1 MRCSIPLYHFADR
14 NRGMNLRFIPL
25 LLLFF
30 IYPVSGMKPEIS
42 GIIPTANIT
51 GHIFSGTSTADISTT
66 FSYVTQSQFVPQAS
80 VSFPLPLLFL
90 SAAAVLLTVCIIQR
104 GFTVTSSRRDAIYNF
119 IAENSGCQE
128 SQIVSSLGF
137 SRGSVTH
144 HLHKLEQTN
153 RIISTQ
159 YHGTPRYYPKSSASL
174 SQAKLSAVLSRK
186 RPADIYRLIAENPDI
201 TQRELAKLSG
211 LSEQTIRWHVKRLET
226 DGIIQ
231 CRVEGKVKRYRIL

>member
-1 MRCSIPLYHFADR
+1 
-14 NRGMNLRFIPL
+14 MNLRFIPL
-25 LLLFF
+25 LLPFF

-51 GHIFSGTSTADISTT
+51 GHIFSGTSTSDISTT
-66 FSYVTQSQFVPQAS
+66 FIYLTQSQFVPQVPQAS
-80 VSFPLPLLFL
+80 VSFPLPLIFL

-104 GFTVTSSRRDAIYNF
+104 GITATSSRRDTIYNF

-128 SQIVSSLGF
+128 SQIVSALGF

-159 YHGTPRYYPKSSASL
+159 YHGTPRYYPKNSKSL
-174 SQAKLSAVLSRK
+174 SQAKLAAALSRT
-186 RPADIYRLIAENPDI
+186 RPAEIYRLISENPNI

-211 LSEQTIRWHVKRLET
+211 LSEQTVRWHLKRLET

-231 CRVEGKVKRYRIL
+231 CTVDGKIKRYRIL

>member
-1 MRCSIPLYHFADR
+1 
-14 NRGMNLRFIPL
+14 MNLRFLPL
-25 LLLFF
+25 FSLMF
-30 IYPVSGMKPEIS
+30 IYLVSGSIS
-42 GIIPTANIT
+42 E
-51 GHIFSGTSTADISTT
+51 STEASLKVNTTIAPNQPDI
-66 FSYVTQSQFVPQAS
+66 FSYVT
-80 VSFPLPLLFL
+80 SFEPGTSILPLLFL

-104 GFTVTSSRRDAIYNF
+104 GFTVTSSRRDTIYNF
-119 IAENSGCQE
+119 ISENSGCQE

-137 SRGSVTH
+137 SRGSVRH

-174 SQAKLSAVLSRK
+174 SQAKLAAVLSRT
-186 RPADIYRLIAENPDI
+186 RPAEIYRLISENPDI
-201 TQRELAKLSG
+201 TQRELAKISG

-231 CRVEGKVKRYRIL
+231 CRVEGKVKKYRTL

>member
-1 MRCSIPLYHFADR
+1 
-14 NRGMNLRFIPL
+14 MNLRFIPL
-25 LLLFF
+25 LLPLF
-30 IYPVSGMKPEIS
+30 IYPVSGMKPIIS
-42 GIIPTANIT
+42 AIPSTFNVTLTSQIIT
-51 GHIFSGTSTADISTT
+51 GTDISSIPI
-66 FSYVTQSQFVPQAS
+66 FLYQSQFVPQVPQAS
-80 VSFPLPLLFL
+80 ISFPTPILFL
-90 SAAAVLLTVCIIQR
+90 SAAAVLITVCIIQR
-104 GFTVTSSRRDAIYNF
+104 GFTVTSSRRDTIYDF
-119 IAENSGCQE
+119 IVENSGCQE
-128 SQIVSSLGF
+128 SQIVSALGF

-174 SQAKLSAVLSRK
+174 SQAKLAAVLSRT
-186 RPADIYRLIAENPDI
+186 RPAEIYRLISENPDI
-201 TQRELAKLSG
+201 TQRELAKISG

>member
-1 MRCSIPLYHFADR
+1 
-14 NRGMNLRFIPL
+14 MNLRFIPL
-25 LLLFF
+25 LLPFF
-30 IYPVSGMKPEIS
+30 IYPVSGMKPTIS
-42 GIIPTANIT
+42 CIPSTFNVTVTSQIIPGTTTSSIP
-51 GHIFSGTSTADISTT
+51 IFLS
-66 FSYVTQSQFVPQAS
+66 QSEFVPQAS
-80 VSFPLPLLFL
+80 ISFPLPLLFL

-159 YHGTPRYYPKSSASL
+159 YHGTPRYYPKNSKSL
-174 SQAKLSAVLSRK
+174 SQAKLAAALSRT
-186 RPADIYRLIAENPDI
+186 RPAEIYRLISENPNI

>member
-1 MRCSIPLYHFADR
+1 
-14 NRGMNLRFIPL
+14 MNLRFIPL
-25 LLLFF
+25 LLPLF
-30 IYPVSGMKPEIS
+30 IYPVSGMKPIIS
-42 GIIPTANIT
+42 AIPSTFNVTLTSQIIT
-51 GHIFSGTSTADISTT
+51 GTDISSIPI
-66 FSYVTQSQFVPQAS
+66 FLYQSQFVPQVPQAS
-80 VSFPLPLLFL
+80 ISFPTPILFL
-90 SAAAVLLTVCIIQR
+90 SAAAVLITVCIIQR
-104 GFTVTSSRRDAIYNF
+104 GFTVTSSRRDTIYDF
-119 IAENSGCQE
+119 IVENSGCQE

-153 RIISTQ
+153 HIISTQ

-174 SQAKLSAVLSRK
+174 SQAKLAAVLSRT
-186 RPADIYRLIAENPDI
+186 RPAEIYRLISENPDI
-201 TQRELAKLSG
+201 TQRELAKISG

>member
-1 MRCSIPLYHFADR
+1 
-14 NRGMNLRFIPL
+14 MNLRFIPL
-25 LLLFF
+25 LLPFF
-30 IYPVSGMKPEIS
+30 IYPVSGMKPTIS
-42 GIIPTANIT
+42 YIPSTFNATVTSQIIPGTTTSSIP
-51 GHIFSGTSTADISTT
+51 IFL
-66 FSYVTQSQFVPQAS
+66 YQSQFVPQVPQAS
-80 VSFPLPLLFL
+80 VSFPFPLLFL

-104 GFTVTSSRRDAIYNF
+104 GFTAASSRRDTIYNF

-128 SQIVSSLGF
+128 SQIVSALGF

-159 YHGTPRYYPKSSASL
+159 YHGTPRYYPKSTASL
-174 SQAKLSAVLSRK
+174 SQAKLAAVLSRT
-186 RPADIYRLIAENPDI
+186 RPAEIYRLIAENPNI

-211 LSEQTIRWHVKRLET
+211 LSEQTIRWHVRRLET

-231 CRVEGKVKRYRIL
+231 CTVDGKVKRYRTL

>member
-1 MRCSIPLYHFADR
+1 
-14 NRGMNLRFIPL
+14 MNLRFIPL
-25 LLLFF
+25 LLPLF
-30 IYPVSGMKPEIS
+30 IYPVSGMKPIIS
-42 GIIPTANIT
+42 AIPSTFNVTLTSQIIT
-51 GHIFSGTSTADISTT
+51 GTDISSIPI
-66 FSYVTQSQFVPQAS
+66 FLYQSQFVPQVPQAS
-80 VSFPLPLLFL
+80 ISFPTPILFL
-90 SAAAVLLTVCIIQR
+90 SAAAVLITVCIIQR
-104 GFTVTSSRRDAIYNF
+104 GFTVTSSRRDTIYDF
-119 IAENSGCQE
+119 IVENSGCQE

-174 SQAKLSAVLSRK
+174 SQAKLAAVLSRT
-186 RPADIYRLIAENPDI
+186 RPAEIYRLISENPDI
-201 TQRELAKLSG
+201 TQRELAKISG

>member
-1 MRCSIPLYHFADR
+1 
-14 NRGMNLRFIPL
+14 MNLRFIPL
-25 LLLFF
+25 LLPLF
-30 IYPVSGMKPEIS
+30 IYPVSGMKPIIS
-42 GIIPTANIT
+42 AIPSTFNVTLTSQIIT
-51 GHIFSGTSTADISTT
+51 GTDISSIPI
-66 FSYVTQSQFVPQAS
+66 FLYQSQFVPQVPQAS
-80 VSFPLPLLFL
+80 ISFPTPLLFL
-90 SAAAVLLTVCIIQR
+90 SAAAVLITVCIIQR
-104 GFTVTSSRRDAIYNF
+104 GFTVTSSRRDTIYDF
-119 IAENSGCQE
+119 IVENSGCQE

-174 SQAKLSAVLSRK
+174 SQAKLAAVLSRT
-186 RPADIYRLIAENPDI
+186 RPAEIYRLISENPDI
-201 TQRELAKLSG
+201 TQRELAKISG

>member
-1 MRCSIPLYHFADR
+1 
-14 NRGMNLRFIPL
+14 MNLRFIPL

-30 IYPVSGMKPEIS
+30 IYPVSGMKPTIS
-42 GIIPTANIT
+42 CIPSTFNVTVTSQIIPGTTTSSIP
-51 GHIFSGTSTADISTT
+51 IFL
-66 FSYVTQSQFVPQAS
+66 YQSEFVPQDS

-90 SAAAVLLTVCIIQR
+90 SAAAVLLTVCMIQR

>member
-1 MRCSIPLYHFADR
+1 
-14 NRGMNLRFIPL
+14 MNLRFIPL

-66 FSYVTQSQFVPQAS
+66 FIYLTQSQFVPQVPQAS
-80 VSFPLPLLFL
+80 VSFPFPLLFL

-159 YHGTPRYYPKSSASL
+159 YHGTPRYYPKNSKSL

-211 LSEQTIRWHVKRLET
+211 LSEQTIRWHLKRLET

-231 CRVEGKVKRYRIL
+231 CTVDGKIKRYRIL

>member
-1 MRCSIPLYHFADR
+1 
-14 NRGMNLRFIPL
+14 MNLRFIPL

-30 IYPVSGMKPEIS
+30 IYPVSGMKPTIS
-42 GIIPTANIT
+42 CIPSTFNVTVTSQIIPGTTTSSIP
-51 GHIFSGTSTADISTT
+51 IFL
-66 FSYVTQSQFVPQAS
+66 YQSEFVPQVS
-80 VSFPLPLLFL
+80 VSFPFPLLFL

-144 HLHKLEQTN
+144 HLHKWEQTN

-159 YHGTPRYYPKSSASL
+159 YHGTPRYYPKNSKSL
-174 SQAKLSAVLSRK
+174 SQAKLAAALSRT
-186 RPADIYRLIAENPDI
+186 RPAEIYRLISENPNI

-211 LSEQTIRWHVKRLET
+211 LSEQTVRWHLKRLET

-231 CRVEGKVKRYRIL
+231 CKVDGKIKRYRIL

>member
-1 MRCSIPLYHFADR
+1 
-14 NRGMNLRFIPL
+14 MNLRFIPL
-25 LLLFF
+25 LLPLF
-30 IYPVSGMKPEIS
+30 IYPVSGMKPIIS
-42 GIIPTANIT
+42 AIPSTFNVTLTSQIIT
-51 GHIFSGTSTADISTT
+51 GTDLSSIPIFL
-66 FSYVTQSQFVPQAS
+66 YQSQFVPQVPQAS
-80 VSFPLPLLFL
+80 ISFPTPILFL
-90 SAAAVLLTVCIIQR
+90 SAAAVLITVCIIQR
-104 GFTVTSSRRDAIYNF
+104 GFTVTSSRRDTIYDF
-119 IAENSGCQE
+119 IVENSGCQE

-174 SQAKLSAVLSRK
+174 SQAKLAAVLSRT
-186 RPADIYRLIAENPDI
+186 RPAEIYRLISENPDI
-201 TQRELAKLSG
+201 TQRELAKISG

>member
-1 MRCSIPLYHFADR
+1 
-14 NRGMNLRFIPL
+14 MNLRFIPL

-30 IYPVSGMKPEIS
+30 ICPVSGMKPTIS
-42 GIIPTANIT
+42 CIPSTFNVTVTSQIIPGTTTSSIP
-51 GHIFSGTSTADISTT
+51 IFL
-66 FSYVTQSQFVPQAS
+66 YQSEFVPQAS
-80 VSFPLPLLFL
+80 VSFPFPLLFL